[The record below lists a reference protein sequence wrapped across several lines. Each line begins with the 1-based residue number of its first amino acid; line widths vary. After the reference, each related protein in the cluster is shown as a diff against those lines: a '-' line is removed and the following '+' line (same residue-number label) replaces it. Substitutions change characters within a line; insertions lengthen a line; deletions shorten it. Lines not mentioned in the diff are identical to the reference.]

1 MIGPHHQVQDILG
14 LLHGHDWLQ
23 SQGTRGKSGALTE
36 GTGLQSLVFWPH
48 AIKSPLM
55 DWVAL
60 NEVYRRTPKSIL
72 T

>member
-1 MIGPHHQVQDILG
+1 MDMTGPRARGPVNL
-14 LLHGHDWLQ
+14 
-23 SQGTRGKSGALTE
+23 TRGKSGTLTE

-72 T
+72 N